1 MFYATVLTNII
12 LNKHGGV
19 TCLSLYIYEVF
30 INTLLAQLLLKM
42 CVINMSYYPI
52 AIRVNRFTFMRCTVR
67 FITSIVALQIVVMRF
82 PCIPWCSA
90 WKMLAPNL

>member
-30 INTLLAQLLLKM
+30 INTLLAQLLLKRG
-42 CVINMSYYPI
+42 VINIIPCCPI
-52 AIRVNRFTFMRCTVR
+52 TVL
-67 FITSIVALQIVVMRF
+67 IYE
-82 PCIPWCSA
+82 
-90 WKMLAPNL
+90 